1 MSAIE
6 KKIKGIE
13 GQTSGKTGEDFKKKL
28 MEGSAKDIG
37 NRMKNTDASFHDRGA
52 IDSYLKQVE
61 DAIGEKWNYKQYYG
75 ENGGKSIHPYFDA
88 EVGDLV
94 FPDKDGKVRY
104 VNKDYLMKMQ
114 QIEDYI
120 DDKVDYMMKIA
131 IKSDQ
136 LCMDVLNLSKEDYKK
151 VLLPV
156 GPNKGDDTLQG
167 NLGMDDDMKKLDGTV
182 QSIKAT
188 PAGSAKQVEKL
199 SKLRIAVRA
208 MRDRFVMKDLHR
220 DLEEARKKAGPVS
233 GNNEMVNDKV
243 SALNRTTKMGT
254 TQPSQ

>member
-1 MSAIE
+1 MQWVSRCI
-6 KKIKGIE
+6 
-13 GQTSGKTGEDFKKKL
+13 
-28 MEGSAKDIG
+28 
-37 NRMKNTDASFHDRGA
+37 DASFHDRGA
-52 IDSYLKQVE
+52 IDGYLKQVE
-61 DAIGEKWNYKQYYG
+61 DAIGEKWNYKTYHG
-75 ENGGKSIHPYFDA
+75 ENGTKSTHPYYDA

-94 FPDKDGKVRY
+94 FPDETGKVRY

-120 DDKVDYMMKIA
+120 EDKVDYMMKIA

-136 LCMDVLNLSKEDYKK
+136 LCMDVLNLNKDDYEHALK
-151 VLLPV
+151 PINA
-156 GPNKGDDTLQG
+156 GGNSELQG
-167 NLGMDDDMKKLDGTV
+167 NLGMDNDMKNIDGTV

>member
-1 MSAIE
+1 MTSLDS
-6 KKIKGIE
+6 KLKGIQ
-13 GQTSGKTGEDFKKKL
+13 GQEKDKGKSGEDFKKKL
-28 MEGSAKDIG
+28 IEGSAKDIG

-61 DAIGEKWNYKQYYG
+61 DAIGEKWNYKQYFG
-75 ENGGKSIHPYFDA
+75 EKGEKSIHPYYDA

-120 DDKVDYMMKIA
+120 EDKVDYIMKIA

-136 LCMDVLNLSKEDYKK
+136 LCMDVLNLSVGDYEKA
-151 VLLPV
+151 LYPV
-156 GPNKGDDTLQG
+156 GTGKKGDPTLQG
-167 NLGMDDDMKKLDGTV
+167 DLGMDDDMKALDGSV
-182 QSIKAT
+182 RSIKAT

-199 SKLRIAVRA
+199 SKLRTCVRA

-220 DLEEARKKAGPVS
+220 HLEEAKKNAGPVS
-233 GNNEMVNDKV
+233 GNDASVNDGG
-243 SALNRTTKMGT
+243 STLNRVVHP
-254 TQPSQ
+254 PS